1 MPGFFEAFDSS
12 KPVVKKHT
20 VTIQGNEVEV
30 SLGKKL
36 EIMRAG
42 EDKYI
47 LKGNEIVVKP
57 MSKNKRQFPTLKKD
71 KMGCHFHKGDP
82 FWVERIA
89 EEGYTWKTESE

>member
-47 LKGNEIVVKP
+47 LKAVQDRFQVSIDEMPDEI
-57 MSKNKRQFPTLKKD
+57 
-71 KMGCHFHKGDP
+71 DP
-82 FWVERIA
+82 SAYMIA
-89 EEGYTWKTESE
+89 

>member
-1 MPGFFEAFDSS
+1 MPGFFEAFDRR

-47 LKGNEIVVKP
+47 LKGNEIVVKSMP
-57 MSKNKRQFPTLKKD
+57 KNKIQKVR
-71 KMGCHFHKGDP
+71 FHIGSIHMP
-82 FWVERIA
+82 FNLC
-89 EEGYTWKTESE
+89 